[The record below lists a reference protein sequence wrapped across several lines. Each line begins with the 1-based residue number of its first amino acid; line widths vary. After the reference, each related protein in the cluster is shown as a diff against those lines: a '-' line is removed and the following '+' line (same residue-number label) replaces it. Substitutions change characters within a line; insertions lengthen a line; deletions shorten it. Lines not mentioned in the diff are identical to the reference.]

1 MCVAY
6 RRQYGFNA
14 ITAMPT
20 NLYGPEDNFDLAS
33 SHVLPALLR
42 KFHEAAQLVPTRWK
56 SGAAAPAPRVPARG
70 RPGASLS
77 LLMSRYDGEGWIN
90 VVGGAI

>member
-1 MCVAY
+1 VRSY

-42 KFHEAAQLVPTRWK
+42 KFHEAAQL
-56 SGAAAPAPRVPARG
+56 GADSVEIWGSAPRA
-70 RPGASLS
+70 ASS
-77 LLMSRYDGEGWIN
+77 CTWTTWRKPVSFS
-90 VVGGAI
+90 